1 MPVVAIP
8 VRSFAAGKT
17 RLQPDL
23 EPPVRRTLTKGMAA
37 RAVEAARGTSV
48 DHVFVIAGSPEV
60 RTWAA
65 GLNLAV
71 LDDPGGGLDRA
82 AGAAIDAGVHGGSA
96 WVILHAD
103 LPLVTAEA
111 LAPVVAAAS
120 EGPVIVPSYN
130 GGTAVLGGLDPQP
143 LHYGPSSFHYHLASV
158 PAARVI
164 VDYRLAIDVD
174 TRRDLDVAA
183 RLPGGTWLRPLLGS
197 SG

>member
-1 MPVVAIP
+1 MPIVAIP
-8 VRSFAAGKT
+8 VRSFTAGKT
-17 RLQPDL
+17 RLQPEL
-23 EPPVRRTLTKGMAA
+23 EPPLHRTLTEGMAA

-48 DHVFVIAGSPEV
+48 DRVFVIAGSPEV

-71 LDDPGGGLDRA
+71 LDDPGAGLDRA
-82 AGAAIDAGVHGGSA
+82 VGAAIDVSVDGGSA

-111 LAPVVAAAS
+111 LVPVVAAAS

-130 GGTAVLGGLDPQP
+130 GGTAVLGGREPQP
-143 LHYGPSSFHYHLASV
+143 LRYGPASFHHHLASA
-158 PAARVI
+158 PKAQVI

-174 TRRDLDVAA
+174 TRRDLEVAA
-183 RLPGGTWLRPLLGS
+183 RLPEGTWLRPFLGS